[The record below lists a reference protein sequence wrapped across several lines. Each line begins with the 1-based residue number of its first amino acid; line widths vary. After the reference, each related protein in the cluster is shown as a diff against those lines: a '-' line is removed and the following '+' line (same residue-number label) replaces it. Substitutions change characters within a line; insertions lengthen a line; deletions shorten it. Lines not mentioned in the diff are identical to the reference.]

1 MIAVFLGPPGS
12 GKGTQAATISQRLGL
27 KHLDMGGELREEV
40 RSGSQLGQTI
50 RSFTDRG
57 ELVPIG
63 VVSDI
68 IRRFFSKQDGKGVI
82 LDGFPRSVEQAEVL
96 EGILSERGEDVDLV
110 VYFDISV
117 ECLVERL
124 VNRRYCPSCNRVYNL
139 VSRRPRKDEVC
150 DEDGAS
156 LTRRADDGEEVVR
169 RRFDVYER
177 ETTPMVEYFR
187 QRGKL
192 VRLDASKSV
201 DEALNELEGHFKI
214 EAKDS

>member
-12 GKGTQAATISQRLGL
+12 GKGTQAATISRRLGL

-68 IRRFFSKQDGKGVI
+68 IRQFFSKQDGKGVI

-201 DEALNELEGHFKI
+201 DEALNELEGYFKI